1 MAERDE
7 QTTGGSPFTSQGVS
21 GGAAAESAVGPAPA
35 ERLADAVSTRPQ
47 RRMPKFLHAL
57 FQNKLAVIG
66 VVILI
71 VMSFVAIAAPFLS
84 DHDPEAGIIIDSKK
98 PPFWAEGGSTEY
110 LLGTDALGRDIY
122 TRLLYG
128 ARISLVVGVAAVIV
142 AGAIGISLGLI
153 AGFYGG
159 RIDDVIMRLADIQ
172 LAVPFILLAIAI
184 LAALGQGL
192 DKIIITLGIS
202 GWVTYG
208 RVVRGSVL
216 SWRETEFVEAARAI
230 GARNSVIMF
239 KHILPNVVASIIVI
253 ASFAVASTILAEAS
267 LSFLGLGVPPDV
279 PTWGGMVA
287 AGRDYIITGEW
298 WIYTFPGIAIMLTVL
313 GINVVGDWLR
323 DYLDPR
329 LRLR

>member
-1 MAERDE
+1 
-7 QTTGGSPFTSQGVS
+7 
-21 GGAAAESAVGPAPA
+21 
-35 ERLADAVSTRPQ
+35 
-47 RRMPKFLHAL
+47 MPKALSAL
-57 FQNKLAVIG
+57 FSNKLATIG

-71 VMSFVAIAAPFLS
+71 VMAFIAAAAPLLS
-84 DHDPEAGIIIDSKK
+84 DHDPEAGLIIDSKK
-98 PPFWAEGGSTEY
+98 PPAWAEGGSSKY
-110 LLGTDALGRDIY
+110 PLGTDALGRDIL
-122 TRLLYG
+122 TRIYYG
-128 ARISLVVGVAAVIV
+128 ARISLIVGFTAVV
-142 AGAIGISLGLI
+142 I
-153 AGFYGG
+153 AGFIGITLGMIAGYYGG
-159 RIDDVIMRLADIQ
+159 RIDDIIMRFADIQ

-184 LAALGQGL
+184 LAVLGQGL

-230 GARNSVIMF
+230 GARNLSIMF
-239 KHILPNVVASIIVI
+239 KHILPNTVASIIVI
-253 ASFAVASTILAEAS
+253 ASFAVANTIIAEAS

-287 AGRDYIITGEW
+287 AGRDYIITNQW

-329 LRLR
+329 LNLR